1 MTKSISGIIWNV
13 TLICFFS
20 NLLLDSRAKD
30 QISYAKGQLFSECL
44 FDILNFPKNQ
54 QKFDKFLP
62 WNIKS
67 DENNKIKAHYNNFD
81 TNYM

>member
-54 QKFDKFLP
+54 RKFDKFLP
-62 WNIKS
+62 QESKKS
-67 DENNKIKAHYNNFD
+67 SNHKIKAFYNVFN
-81 TNYM
+81 T